1 MPNTFK
7 MSKTLTI
14 LFLLLFA
21 CKVQVDAQVVPE
33 FESLEVCSGVS
44 IPIGIPA
51 QPGYTYL
58 WPPLSS
64 ISSPTSATTI
74 LTLVSGSEE
83 PTTFNLSLR
92 EFDFTGTL
100 TRLIIY
106 EVLLNPRAFT
116 STVILQDDICTG
128 DTAFLP
134 YESWWPD
141 EFQITPQTYI
151 TFDQEDSVYALR
163 PPDSTQYNIIYL
175 DTQNCIQR
183 TLVAEIN
190 VQERPVVSVSS
201 PEEVYC
207 SSDTL
212 EYLFDFF
219 PPEGGLF
226 FGAGINQQ
234 GEFDPQLSPSGER
247 RVIYTVSVAG
257 CATSDTAT
265 FYVYGEG
272 DVQLNNVPNFCQS
285 DGEIELNFAEPPG
298 GVYTING
305 EPATTINPALL
316 IPGAQDLGY
325 SISIGESC
333 NVSVS
338 SVFNIIPNPAA
349 PTITFW
355 PDTIVCT
362 GDTVTLTAS
371 FFSNYLWSTGET
383 TPNIRVSE
391 SIIAGLRVV
400 SSLGCASDETFLEI
414 VVADSITGG
423 IEPEIYPSGFP
434 ISVFGAADG
443 QAELVIEGGFAPYA
457 INWSTGAQ
465 DTFLIAPLDTG
476 WYYVSVNDRAGCTFS
491 DSVYLNQPDQVIVP
505 DQELIAM
512 PNGFTPNG
520 DGFNDIYAI
529 GGLKG
534 DLLKNRFM
542 VWDMARLLVFEA
554 ENYINT
560 WDGKDLK
567 GNKLPAG
574 TYFAVFKS
582 DAAGVEE
589 RTYIDLRY
597 E

>member
-1 MPNTFK
+1 MLNTYK

-14 LFLLLFA
+14 LLLLLMA
-21 CKVQVDAQVVPE
+21 CKVQVEAQVVPE

-44 IPIGIPA
+44 TPIGIPA

-83 PTTFNLSLR
+83 PTTINLSLR
-92 EFDFTGTL
+92 EFDQTGTL
-100 TRLIIY
+100 VRLIIY

-116 STVILQDDICTG
+116 SVVILQDDICSG

-134 YESWWPD
+134 YASWWPSQ
-141 EFQITPQTYI
+141 FAITPQTYI
-151 TFDQEDSVYALR
+151 TFIEEDSVYALR
-163 PPDSTQYNIIYL
+163 PPDSTQYNIVYL

-183 TLVAEIN
+183 TLVAEVN

-201 PEEVYC
+201 PKQVYC

-234 GEFDPQLSPSGER
+234 GEFNPQLSPSGER

-257 CATSDTAT
+257 CATSDTTT

-272 DVQLNNVPNFCQS
+272 DVQLNDVPNFCKS

-305 EPATTINPALL
+305 ETATTINPDLL
-316 IPGAQDLGY
+316 NPGAQELGY

-333 NVSVS
+333 FVSVS
-338 SVFNIIPNPAA
+338 NVFTIIPNPAA
-349 PTITFW
+349 PSISFW
-355 PDTIVCT
+355 PDTIVCS

-383 TPNIRVSE
+383 TQNIRVGE
-391 SIIAGLRVV
+391 SVLAGLRVV
-400 SSLGCASDETFLEI
+400 SNLGCVSDETFLEI
-414 VVADSITGG
+414 VVADSITGS
-423 IEPEIYPSGFP
+423 IELEMYSSGFP
-434 ISVFGAADG
+434 ISVFGAADA
-443 QAELVIEGGFAPYA
+443 QAELLIEGGYAPYS

-465 DTFLIAPLDTG
+465 DTFLIAQLDTG
-476 WYYVSVNDRAGCTFS
+476 WYYVSVSDRAGCTFS
-491 DSVYLNQPDQVIVP
+491 DSVYVNQPEEVIPPVK
-505 DQELIAM
+505 DLAL
-512 PNGFTPNG
+512 PNAFTPNG
-520 DGFNDIYAI
+520 DGFNDFYAI
-529 GGLKG
+529 GGLTG
-534 DLLKNRFM
+534 DLLKNQFM

-554 ENYINT
+554 DNYINT

-582 DAAGVEE
+582 EAAGIEE